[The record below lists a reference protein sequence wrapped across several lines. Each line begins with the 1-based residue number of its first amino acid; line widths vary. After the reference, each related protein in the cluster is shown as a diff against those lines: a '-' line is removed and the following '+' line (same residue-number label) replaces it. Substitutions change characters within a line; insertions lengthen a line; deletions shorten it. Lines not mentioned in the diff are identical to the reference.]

1 MFENDKY
8 CKSTKEFSPII
19 NVKKMACINDYFR
32 KEVWT
37 GTYSQITVMSIPSG
51 GEIGLEIHNDLDQ
64 ILVVEYGI
72 ASVYMGSTKNS
83 VVFKGCANSEC
94 AIIIPAGSYHNVINE
109 QPCALKILSIYA
121 PAKHPV
127 GTIHKTKFESDLEE
141 Y

>member
-1 MFENDKY
+1 MKWLCLVLFHVDLWGY
-8 CKSTKEFSPII
+8 YDPF
-19 NVKKMACINDYFR
+19 YF
-32 KEVWT
+32 
-37 GTYSQITVMSIPSG
+37 
-51 GEIGLEIHNDLDQ
+51 
-64 ILVVEYGI
+64 
-72 ASVYMGSTKNS
+72 
-83 VVFKGCANSEC
+83 CSEC